1 MRVRLSIEGVYSSP
15 TSGEYKESILELLKS
30 SDHRQTPAAIWLEWT
45 NREGGE
51 KGVLCMCVREGGR
64 QTTPPVHA

>member
-1 MRVRLSIEGVYSSP
+1 MRFGLSIERVCSSP

-30 SDHRQTPAAIWLEWT
+30 SDHRQTPAAIWLENW
-45 NREGGE
+45 NMEEREESG
-51 KGVLCMCVREGGR
+51 LCMCAREGGR